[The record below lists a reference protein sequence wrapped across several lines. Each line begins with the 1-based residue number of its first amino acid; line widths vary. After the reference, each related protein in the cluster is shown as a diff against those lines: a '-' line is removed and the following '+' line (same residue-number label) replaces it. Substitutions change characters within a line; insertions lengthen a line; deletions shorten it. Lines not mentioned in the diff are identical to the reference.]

1 MVTKLLVAKPIT
13 KMVAKS
19 LSERP
24 ITGLKP
30 VKEIK
35 EVKKAIDDLKT
46 SFWIS
51 RREYRDR

>member
-30 VKEIK
+30 VKEIE